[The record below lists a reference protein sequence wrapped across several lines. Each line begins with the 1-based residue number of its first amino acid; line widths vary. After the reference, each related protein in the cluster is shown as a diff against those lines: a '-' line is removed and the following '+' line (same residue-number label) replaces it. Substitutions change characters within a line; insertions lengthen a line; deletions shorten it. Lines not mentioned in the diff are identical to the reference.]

1 VHTKFHNTLVVTVL
15 VLVVAVRSFAQPPSA
30 KLREMAKSADEILTG
45 KVIQNE
51 SFWNDRKTNIFTRS
65 TLQVDDCIKGGG
77 AKRNIEVVCPG
88 GEVGDVGEI
97 YSHLPTLKKNEEVLL
112 FLKKDP
118 AHSSYR
124 IVNGE
129 DGKIPMFTDDASGQR
144 ITGTRIL
151 LSTLKEEIKN
161 YANENK

>member
-1 VHTKFHNTLVVTVL
+1 VQTKFHNTLVVTVL

-112 FLKKDP
+112 FLK
-118 AHSSYR
+118 R
-124 IVNGE
+124 I
-129 DGKIPMFTDDASGQR
+129 FQ
-144 ITGTRIL
+144 
-151 LSTLKEEIKN
+151 
-161 YANENK
+161 